1 MDVADVKKKL
11 RNQKKLECT
20 LRTSGQ
26 LKNCPIL
33 VWDSFF
39 DLTENNQTRSGQNR
53 KKKSRYGLSEL
64 CGMSREQLKAVIDE
78 YWAYVYGELFQESI
92 IQGRLLYNREALIQ
106 LGLPFDA
113 DETAVKKRFRELAKQ
128 YHPDAGGDAAKFIEL
143 MTLYRR
149 LILK

>member
-1 MDVADVKKKL
+1 MDIAEAKKKL
-11 RNQKKLECT
+11 RNQKKLECA

-26 LKNCPIL
+26 LKNCPVL

-39 DLTENNQTRSGQNR
+39 DLSDDSLTEKTSR
-53 KKKSRYGLSEL
+53 KKARYGLTEL
-64 CGMSREQLKAVIDE
+64 CAMTREQFKAVIDE

-113 DETAVKKRFRELAKQ
+113 DESTVKKRFRELAKKH
-128 YHPDAGGDAAKFIEL
+128 HPDTGGDAAKFIEL